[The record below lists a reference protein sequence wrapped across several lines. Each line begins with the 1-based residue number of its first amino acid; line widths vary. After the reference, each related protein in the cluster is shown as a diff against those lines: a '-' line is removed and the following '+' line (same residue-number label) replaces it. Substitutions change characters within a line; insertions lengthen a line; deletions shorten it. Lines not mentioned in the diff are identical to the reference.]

1 MILSFCSVSVAAL
14 NMGCYN
20 INTAI
25 KFLYVLLVVFSSS
38 HLEALSTSRF
48 WYLLQH
54 ITLLAVVP
62 NMQASIGL
70 WAFRWCL
77 LFSFFNLHGLCFPL
91 PCVSSNPFH
100 YQVCR
105 VGLSFLWLLQGF
117 GGGFI
122 MSLRISSFGSQ
133 AVHFMCRAWWCQR
146 SFTGS
151 SGRGATW

>member
-70 WAFRWCL
+70 
-77 LFSFFNLHGLCFPL
+77 
-91 PCVSSNPFH
+91 
-100 YQVCR
+100 
-105 VGLSFLWLLQGF
+105 
-117 GGGFI
+117 
-122 MSLRISSFGSQ
+122 
-133 AVHFMCRAWWCQR
+133 
-146 SFTGS
+146 
-151 SGRGATW
+151 